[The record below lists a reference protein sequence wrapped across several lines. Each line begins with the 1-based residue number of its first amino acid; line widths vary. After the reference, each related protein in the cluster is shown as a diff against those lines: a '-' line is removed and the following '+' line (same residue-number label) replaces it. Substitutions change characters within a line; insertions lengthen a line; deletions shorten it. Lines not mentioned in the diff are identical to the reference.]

1 MGGWSMSDT
10 AAIVMSLRSPRG
22 HGTCLMALTCSFPV
36 RTLPTRSPLS
46 CPTPSGKRRGK
57 KCKETRMD
65 DEAQQ
70 GSCSYEL
77 PDEMTR
83 EFVSRKADETR
94 GLLKRTAQHILGIG
108 RNLHEVKERLPHGQF
123 LAWLQAEFAMSERQ
137 ARNFMHVATRFGT
150 KPEILADL
158 SLTVIYA
165 LAAPS
170 TSQAVLDQV
179 ESKQISPTLEAIR
192 AAKEA
197 ERQAREAEQQAR
209 AEVQRTQQALCS
221 LREETQA
228 QQETIAQLT
237 SDIDALQE
245 RIADLSIQAASIT
258 EGEQPGA
265 SPEITTPLESLRQQV
280 QHLTQQ
286 RDILTQQVTQLGEEA
301 RAAALKRGEEEQDR
315 RIRLH
320 WFRLTTTFQA
330 SLRSLLAE
338 WPSPVDT
345 QAFEADDWARLAQV
359 KALARRLLV
368 ACDALTGGPGGMVV
382 DSATMPVGE
391 GSNAEG
397 RRARDVVIG
406 RHV

>member
-1 MGGWSMSDT
+1 
-10 AAIVMSLRSPRG
+10 
-22 HGTCLMALTCSFPV
+22 
-36 RTLPTRSPLS
+36 
-46 CPTPSGKRRGK
+46 
-57 KCKETRMD
+57 MD
-65 DEAQQ
+65 DVAQQ

-83 EFVSRKADETR
+83 AFVSRKADETR
-94 GLLKRTAQHILGIG
+94 GLLKRTAQHILAIG

-265 SPEITTPLESLRQQV
+265 SLEITTPLESLRQQV

-301 RAAALKRGEEEQDR
+301 RAAAVKRGEEEQER

-320 WFRLTTTFQA
+320 WFRLTNTFQA

>member
-1 MGGWSMSDT
+1 
-10 AAIVMSLRSPRG
+10 
-22 HGTCLMALTCSFPV
+22 
-36 RTLPTRSPLS
+36 
-46 CPTPSGKRRGK
+46 
-57 KCKETRMD
+57 MD

-70 GSCSYEL
+70 GSCSDEL

-83 EFVSRKADETR
+83 AFVSRKAEETR
-94 GLLKRTAQHILGIG
+94 GLLKRTAQHILAIG
-108 RNLHEVKERLPHGQF
+108 RSLHEVKERLPHGQF

-150 KPEILADL
+150 KPEIIADL

-170 TSQAVLDQV
+170 TSQAVIDQV

-245 RIADLSIQAASIT
+245 CIADLSIQAASIT

-286 RDILTQQVTQLGEEA
+286 RDILMQQVTQL
-301 RAAALKRGEEEQDR
+301 GEEEQDR

-320 WFRLTTTFQA
+320 WFRLTNTFQA

-345 QAFEADDWARLAQV
+345 QAFEADDWARLAQI

-368 ACDALTGGPGGMVV
+368 ECDALTGGPGSMVV

-391 GSNAEG
+391 VSNA
-397 RRARDVVIG
+397 
-406 RHV
+406 

>member
-1 MGGWSMSDT
+1 
-10 AAIVMSLRSPRG
+10 
-22 HGTCLMALTCSFPV
+22 
-36 RTLPTRSPLS
+36 
-46 CPTPSGKRRGK
+46 
-57 KCKETRMD
+57 MD
-65 DEAQQ
+65 DVAQQ

-83 EFVSRKADETR
+83 VFVSRKADETR
-94 GLLKRTAQHILGIG
+94 GLLKRTAQHILAIG
-108 RNLHEVKERLPHGQF
+108 RSLHEVKERLPHGQF

-158 SLTVIYA
+158 SLTIIYA
-165 LAAPS
+165 LAPPS
-170 TSQAVLDQV
+170 TSQAVIDQV

-197 ERQAREAEQQAR
+197 ERQAREAEQQVR
-209 AEVQRTQQALCS
+209 AEVQRTQQALFS

-245 RIADLSIQAASIT
+245 RIADLSIQAAHIT

-286 RDILTQQVTQLGEEA
+286 RDVLTQQVRQLGEEA

-320 WFRLTTTFQA
+320 WFRLTNTFQA

-391 GSNAEG
+391 VSNA
-397 RRARDVVIG
+397 
-406 RHV
+406 